1 MAQQPI
7 PICQTFSMDYQPKLS
22 VNKVYNQTGVYI
34 HLQAVT
40 QMNVI

>member
-7 PICQTFSMDYQPKLS
+7 PICQTLSMDYQPWWS
-22 VNKVYNQTGVYI
+22 VNKVYNQTGVCI